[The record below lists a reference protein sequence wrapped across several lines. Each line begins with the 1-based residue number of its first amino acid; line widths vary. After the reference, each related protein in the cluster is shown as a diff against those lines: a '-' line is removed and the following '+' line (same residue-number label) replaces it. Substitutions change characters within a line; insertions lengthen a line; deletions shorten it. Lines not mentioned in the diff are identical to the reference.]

1 MLREVLSAIFPPSH
15 NAREAYP
22 STFWIIYKL
31 LLLASVNKGS
41 AKNIDFFIWVFF
53 HESKGRGKAIS
64 STPLY
69 HFHLFLRHVD
79 ISGEATAD
87 SSPQKPSLFNHKLLI
102 TNLCRKQSLVSTKT
116 WNFETWEIVTKCFFI
131 PPNLHW
137 KSKFLPAKVS

>member
-1 MLREVLSAIFPPSH
+1 MFS
-15 NAREAYP
+15 
-22 STFWIIYKL
+22 STAKLVTKII
-31 LLLASVNKGS
+31 
-41 AKNIDFFIWVFF
+41 FFINLANLAFLFTHLSWDTYLTISTEVTFF
-53 HESKGRGKAIS
+53 LSGFSFMNIHDSQDNRGIS